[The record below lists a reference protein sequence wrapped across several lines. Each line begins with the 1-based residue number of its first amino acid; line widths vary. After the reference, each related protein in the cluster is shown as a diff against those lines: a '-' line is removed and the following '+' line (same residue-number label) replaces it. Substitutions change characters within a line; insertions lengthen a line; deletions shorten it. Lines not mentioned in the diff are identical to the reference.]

1 MSVVNPRRRQR
12 RCRDD
17 AGVSHVEAAL
27 ASTAVVLLILLVI
40 YAGRSS
46 AMSTHVQSA
55 AAAAARAASL
65 QATPAGA
72 FGAAQEAAAANLDG
86 HEVNCASFDVDVD
99 TGNLQ
104 PGGSVTVTV
113 RCAADFSA
121 LAPVVPPGFQ
131 RRFDARATETVDAF
145 RGGES

>member
-1 MSVVNPRRRQR
+1 MSAVNPRRRQR
-12 RCRDD
+12 RGRDD

-27 ASTAVVLLILLVI
+27 ASTAAVLLILLVI

-46 AMSTHVQSA
+46 AMTTHVQSA

-65 QATPAGA
+65 QATPDG
-72 FGAAQEAAAANLDG
+72 AAAAAHEAAVANLDS
-86 HEVNCASFDVDVD
+86 HEVNCASFNVAVN

-113 RCAADFSA
+113 HCSADFSG

-145 RGGES
+145 RGAAS